1 MQSPDLVMSATGR
14 TRSVT
19 FRKDSLRD
27 GALAVMDFVCAK
39 VEAVILVLKWMMAI
53 EDKLEAVRSI
63 D

>member
-1 MQSPDLVMSATGR
+1 
-14 TRSVT
+14 
-19 FRKDSLRD
+19 
-27 GALAVMDFVCAK
+27 MDFVCAK

>member
-1 MQSPDLVMSATGR
+1 MPATGR

-27 GALAVMDFVCAK
+27 GALAVMDFVCAN